1 MGKFISIEKQIEK
14 TKDYDDTLEK
24 SDAGWHEIERG
35 DGMIRKAVDSDLGA
49 VAAIYDEIHQ
59 WQEDGAITVGWI
71 RGVYPTRATA
81 EDALRRNDLF
91 VMEKDGV
98 ILGSAIINQLQ
109 VDVYAKAKWRHAVDA
124 EKVWVLHTLTIS
136 PQAGGQGLGKQFVDF
151 YESYALDHGCCAL
164 RMDTNERNHVARKM
178 YEKLNYE
185 EIDIVPTVFNGIPDV
200 NLVLLEK
207 YLGDTEK

>member
-1 MGKFISIEKQIEK
+1 
-14 TKDYDDTLEK
+14 
-24 SDAGWHEIERG
+24 
-35 DGMIRKAVDSDLGA
+35 MIRKAVDSDLDA
-49 VAAIYDEIHQ
+49 VVTIYNEILQ
-59 WQEDGAITVGWI
+59 LQEDGAITVGWI

-98 ILGSAIINQLQ
+98 ILGSAIINKLQ
-109 VDVYAKAKWRHAVDA
+109 VDVYAKANWRHAVDA
-124 EKVWVLHTLTIS
+124 EKVCVLHTLTIS
-136 PQAGGQGLGKQFVDF
+136 PQTGGQGLGKQFVDF
-151 YESYALDHGCCAL
+151 YERYSLDHGCCVL

-178 YEKLNYE
+178 YKKLNFE

-207 YLGDTEK
+207 FLGNTEK

>member
-1 MGKFISIEKQIEK
+1 
-14 TKDYDDTLEK
+14 
-24 SDAGWHEIERG
+24 
-35 DGMIRKAVDSDLGA
+35 MIRKAVDSDIDA

-136 PQAGGQGLGKQFVDF
+136 PRAGGQGLGKQFVDF
-151 YESYALDHGCCAL
+151 YESYALDHRCCEL

-185 EIDIVPTVFNGIPDV
+185 EVDIVPTVFNGIPDV

-207 YLGDTEK
+207 YLGDTEQ

>member
-1 MGKFISIEKQIEK
+1 
-14 TKDYDDTLEK
+14 
-24 SDAGWHEIERG
+24 
-35 DGMIRKAVDSDLGA
+35 MIRKAVDSDIDA

-136 PQAGGQGLGKQFVDF
+136 PQAGGQGFGKQFVDF
-151 YESYALDHGCCAL
+151 YESYALDHGCCEL
-164 RMDTNERNHVARKM
+164 RMDTNERNHVARNM

-207 YLGDTEK
+207 YLGDTEQ

>member
-1 MGKFISIEKQIEK
+1 
-14 TKDYDDTLEK
+14 
-24 SDAGWHEIERG
+24 
-35 DGMIRKAVDSDLGA
+35 MIRKAVDSDLDA
-49 VAAIYDEIHQ
+49 VVAIYNEILQ
-59 WQEDGAITVGWI
+59 LQENGAITVGWN

-124 EKVWVLHTLTIS
+124 EKIWVLHTLTIS
-136 PQAGGQGLGKQFVDF
+136 PKASGLGLGKQFIDF

-164 RMDTNERNHVARKM
+164 RMDTNERNLVARKM
-178 YEKLNYE
+178 YKKLNYE
-185 EIDIVPTVFNGIPDV
+185 EVDIVPTVFNDIPDV

>member
-1 MGKFISIEKQIEK
+1 
-14 TKDYDDTLEK
+14 
-24 SDAGWHEIERG
+24 
-35 DGMIRKAVDSDLGA
+35 MIRKAVDSDLDA
-49 VAAIYDEIHQ
+49 VVAIYNEILQ
-59 WQEDGAITVGWI
+59 LQENGAITAGWI

-109 VDVYAKAKWRHAVDA
+109 VDVYAKAKWRHAVDD
-124 EKVWVLHTLTIS
+124 EKIWVLHTLTIS
-136 PQAGGQGLGKQFVDF
+136 PKASGLGLGKQFVDF

-164 RMDTNERNHVARKM
+164 RMDTNERNHVARKL
-178 YEKLNYE
+178 YKKLGYE

-207 YLGDTEK
+207 QLGDGEK